1 MKCKWEIP
9 VLDYVSFEIG
19 SGKIVGLLG
28 PNGAGKTISM
38 IILTGYLAYES
49 GEVEMAKLK
58 FCIGGNLLDSK

>member
-1 MKCKWEIP
+1 MYMGNP
-9 VLDYVSFEIG
+9 GLDYVSFEIG

-49 GEVEMAKLK
+49 GEVEILYRRQS
-58 FCIGGNLLDSK
+58 LR